1 MERGSSTFLKL
12 ALKLKIRKEYRVK
25 TNFEEIKPENMH
37 VLNKILSNQGVP
49 IVAQQVT
56 NLTSIHEDAG
66 STLCLIQ
73 WIKNPELP

>member
-37 VLNKILSNQGVP
+37 VLNKILSN
-49 IVAQQVT
+49 
-56 NLTSIHEDAG
+56 
-66 STLCLIQ
+66 
-73 WIKNPELP
+73 